1 MVPNPNQLTA
11 QLRMMPDQELLKY
24 AQLHKEDPY
33 VFPMIVAEDTARKQ
47 MRMQMQAKAYRPQP
61 TIADQALMAMAAPQQ
76 PPQMQPQMQPQMP
89 PQAPQAQSAGISGLQ
104 APNMQNMADGGIAGY
119 DDSTESTVMDG
130 GFHSHNVSMTP
141 GMLDFSRRSEPVV
154 RMADGGKPP
163 SGFDSAVDFVLN
175 MEGGQYVEN
184 DAGKGPSRWGILQIA
199 NPNVDV
205 KNLSKEDAKKIYKAK
220 YWDPIKGD
228 ELSSQNPGLALATFD
243 AAVNHGVPTARNMLA
258 SSQGDVGNLLQQRSN
273 LYKDLINK
281 DPQTYAKYGPSWDNR
296 LNNLSAKI
304 FTAVP
309 TTVSTSALTG
319 EALSKARAGAIPGSP
334 LQVGD
339 KQYTYEGIPLPP
351 KTPESS
357 IGQKAVGTG
366 ETALSLLTGLA
377 AVPMAGA
384 LQAKDVI
391 GYGLDRLMG
400 RPGQEPTE
408 AGFEIGRAHV

>member
-220 YWDPIKGD
+220 FWDAINGD
-228 ELSSQNPGLALATFD
+228 QLSSQNPGLALATFD
-243 AAVNHGVPTARNMLA
+243 AAVNHGVLTAKNMLA
-258 SSQGDVGNLLQQRSN
+258 SSQGDVG
-273 LYKDLINK
+273 K
-281 DPQTYAKYGPSWDNR
+281 
-296 LNNLSAKI
+296 
-304 FTAVP
+304 
-309 TTVSTSALTG
+309 
-319 EALSKARAGAIPGSP
+319 
-334 LQVGD
+334 
-339 KQYTYEGIPLPP
+339 
-351 KTPESS
+351 
-357 IGQKAVGTG
+357 
-366 ETALSLLTGLA
+366 
-377 AVPMAGA
+377 
-384 LQAKDVI
+384 
-391 GYGLDRLMG
+391 
-400 RPGQEPTE
+400 
-408 AGFEIGRAHV
+408 IGRAHV